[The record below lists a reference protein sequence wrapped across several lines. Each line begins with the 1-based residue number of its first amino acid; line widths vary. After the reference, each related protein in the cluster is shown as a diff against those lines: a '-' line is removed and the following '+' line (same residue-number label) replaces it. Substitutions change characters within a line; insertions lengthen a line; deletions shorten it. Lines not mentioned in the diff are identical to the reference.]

1 MTSLVNWF
9 NKSSEYEIDGKKLAI
24 KIIGTSEKPWFKADD
39 VCKALGY
46 DRTDNALRHVKSQYK
61 SKLNDIINGSPF
73 DGSFRRDREGQ
84 QPYITKRGCEILLS
98 KCKKLRDKNF
108 IKTFAADWDLNVNI
122 VQDTKEQEFI
132 GAICKAF
139 SHLSMEPQ
147 FRIGDYRIDLYFPS
161 LKIAVECDE
170 HGHFDRDKS
179 KEIARQEYIES
190 QLNCRFL
197 RFNPD
202 AKKFCIYDIINELMR
217 IVYAS

>member
-9 NKSSEYEIDGKKLAI
+9 NKSSEYEINGKKFAI

-61 SKLNDIINGSPF
+61 SKLNDIINESSF

-147 FRIGDYRIDLYFPS
+147 FRIGNYRIDLYFTS

-170 HGHFDRDKS
+170 RGHSDRDGS
-179 KEIARQEYIES
+179 KEVARQAYIEN
-190 QLNCRFL
+190 QLGCRFL

-202 AKKFCIYDIINELMR
+202 AKDFCIYGTINELMR
-217 IVYAS
+217 MVYDA